1 MRKRF
6 EIQKKLKLQAKK
18 DKQAKREAGEASEG
32 EASGSEEDQDVSKDD
47 DADEAAAI
55 AGLATDA
62 ILLRY
67 LLLHQYCN
75 FWDKYPVL
83 CDVVASH

>member
-67 LLLHQYCN
+67 FFVTSILQF
-75 FWDKYPVL
+75 FWINIQRVL
-83 CDVVASH
+83 CM

>member
-67 LLLHQYCN
+67 FCDIN
-75 FWDKYPVL
+75 TAVFWINIQRVL
-83 CDVVASH
+83 CIK